1 MNINAKE
8 QTTYTIE
15 LTEDEFIK
23 LWASVGGSYFKD
35 VQEILV
41 DQGRSDLVYAD
52 IATFDELTDFGL
64 EKGII
69 KEF

>member
-1 MNINAKE
+1 MKIDKKE
-8 QTTYTIE
+8 RVTYTIE

-23 LWASVGGSYFKD
+23 LWARVGGSYFKD

-41 DQGRSDLVYAD
+41 DQGRHDLVYQD
-52 IATFDELTDFGL
+52 IATFDDLTYFGL

>member
-1 MNINAKE
+1 MKINKKKKVV
-8 QTTYTIE
+8 YTIE

-23 LWASVGGSYFKD
+23 LWARVGASYL
-35 VQEILV
+35 VETQEMLV
-41 DQGRSDLVYAD
+41 GQGRSDLVYAD